1 MTESKTEELLFKL
14 MERHEGHG
22 SEEEEEEVDDN
33 ALITAKATAMV
44 VLFLATLLF
53 GLLPF
58 QLSKWFKWF
67 ETDPQQTSG
76 RVGGTRTS
84 IVISLLLCFGG
95 GVLLATTFLHLL
107 PEMTESI
114 TALQEAGKLPHFE
127 FHFAEMLMC
136 IGFFTMYFVEE
147 LVHLCMHHREHSASS
162 RKSSDA
168 EGETA
173 FRRGKYVRQSVL
185 MRNKIA
191 AAAADAEQN
200 ATQTAPHSAD
210 STGVAAVDLRNGSL
224 STADLIPNDMENMKN
239 GYENSKSAE
248 SMRQHIH
255 KNMNAGHAH
264 LHGHT
269 HMPSLNEDDL
279 IVSSLRGLL
288 VVLALSVHELFEGL
302 AVGLEAAPSKVWY
315 MLGAVSAHKLV
326 LAFCVGVELMVTR
339 TKKCL
344 AITYI
349 LTFAAV
355 SPIGIGIGILVS
367 GDGSDG
373 YANVPA
379 AILQGLASGTLLY
392 VVFFEI
398 LSKDR
403 SGLARY
409 TAVLI
414 GFCLMFGLTFLS
426 KFYWGFRVVLV
437 TVASWFNLI
446 VAIWVPVLIGSECH
460 GKGLY
465 WFIALSTVNKVIKP
479 VLSNAVQ

>member
-1 MTESKTEELLFKL
+1 MADPRREDLLFQL
-14 MERHEGHG
+14 MEQRHEGHSG
-22 SEEEEEEVDDN
+22 EEEVDDTTGTSTE
-33 ALITAKATAMV
+33 LITAKATAMV
-44 VLFLATLLF
+44 VLFCATMLF

-67 ETDPQQTSG
+67 EADPKEPG
-76 RVGGTRTS
+76 RIGGARTS
-84 IVISLLLCFGG
+84 VVISLLLCFGG

-107 PEMTESI
+107 PEITESI
-114 TALQEAGKLPHFE
+114 SALQSSGQLPEFK

-147 LVHLCMHHREHSASS
+147 LVHMCMHSREHGMLGSS

-168 EGETA
+168 DSEDA
-173 FRRGKYVRQSVL
+173 FRRGKSIRHSAI
-185 MRNKIA
+185 MRNKIGA
-191 AAAADAEQN
+191 AEQIN
-200 ATQTAPHSAD
+200 SPHSMESAITTID
-210 STGVAAVDLRNGSL
+210 MRNGSL
-224 STADLIPNDMENMKN
+224 STADLIPNDVENLKN
-239 GYENSKSAE
+239 ANKSATD
-248 SMRQHIH
+248 SMRRIH
-255 KNMNAGHAH
+255 KSMNAGHAH
-264 LHGHT
+264 MHGHT
-269 HMPSLNEDDL
+269 HMPAISEDDV

-302 AVGLEAAPSKVWY
+302 AVGLESAPSKVWY
-315 MLGAVSAHKLV
+315 MMGAVAAHKLV

-339 TKKCL
+339 TKRCL

-367 GDGSDG
+367 GSGESG
-373 YANVPA
+373 YSNVTA

-409 TAVLI
+409 TAVLV
-414 GFCLMFGLTFLS
+414 GFFVMFGLQFLS
-426 KFYWGFRVVLV
+426 EYFYYCV
-437 TVASWFNLI
+437 
-446 VAIWVPVLIGSECH
+446 IW
-460 GKGLY
+460 
-465 WFIALSTVNKVIKP
+465 
-479 VLSNAVQ
+479 

>member
-1 MTESKTEELLFKL
+1 MAESKTEELLFKL

-22 SEEEEEEVDDN
+22 SEEEEEAEEFSDN

-44 VLFLATLLF
+44 VLFVATLLF

-67 ETDPQQTSG
+67 EVDPQNAG

-114 TALQEAGKLPHFE
+114 SALQEAGKLPHFE

-147 LVHLCMHHREHSASS
+147 LVHMCMHQREHSHLESS

-168 EGETA
+168 ESEDA
-173 FRRGKYVRQSVL
+173 FRRGKYVRHSVM

-200 ATQTAPHSAD
+200 ATQTAAAD
-210 STGVAAVDLRNGSL
+210 TSGVAGLDLRNGSL
-224 STADLIPNDMENMKN
+224 STADLITNDVENMKN
-239 GYENSKSAE
+239 GYDNSKSAE

-255 KNMNAGHAH
+255 KKINA
-264 LHGHT
+264 GHT
-269 HMPSLNEDDL
+269 HMHGHSHLPSVNEDDL

-409 TAVLI
+409 TAVLV

-426 KFYWGFRVVLV
+426 KSNWREEEMVVLWKFRRVLWNEEWCCAVLV
-437 TVASWFNLI
+437 TVARWFN
-446 VAIWVPVLIGSECH
+446 
-460 GKGLY
+460 GLC
-465 WFIALSTVNKVIKP
+465 I
-479 VLSNAVQ
+479 

>member
-1 MTESKTEELLFKL
+1 MADAHRDELLFKF
-14 MERHEGHG
+14 MEARHPGHG
-22 SEEEEEEVDDN
+22 EETETETEGDTSTQ
-33 ALITAKATAMV
+33 LITAKATAMV
-44 VLFLATLLF
+44 VLFFATMLF

-67 ETDPQQTSG
+67 ETDPQQPG
-76 RVGGTRTS
+76 RIGGARTS

-107 PEMTESI
+107 PEVTESI
-114 TALQEAGKLPHFE
+114 GALQSSGKLPEFK

-147 LVHLCMHHREHSASS
+147 LVHMCMHSREHSHLGS

-168 EGETA
+168 NSEDA
-173 FRRGKYVRQSVL
+173 FRRGKSIRHSAI
-185 MRNKIA
+185 MRNSRVGVTGGGG
-191 AAAADAEQN
+191 DSSEQSS
-200 ATQTAPHSAD
+200 PHSAE
-210 STGVAAVDLRNGSL
+210 SGIATVDLRNGSL
-224 STADLIPNDMENMKN
+224 STADLITNDVENLKN
-239 GYENSKSAE
+239 GKSASD
-248 SMRQHIH
+248 SMRRIH
-255 KNMNAGHAH
+255 KSMNAGHQH
-264 LHGHT
+264 MHGHT
-269 HMPSLNEDDL
+269 HMPSINEDDML
-279 IVSSLRGLL
+279 VSSLRGLL
-288 VVLALSVHELFEGL
+288 VVLALSVHELFEGM

-326 LAFCVGVELMVTR
+326 LAFCVGVELLVTR

-355 SPIGIGIGILVS
+355 SPLGIGIGILVS
-367 GDGSDG
+367 GGGESG
-373 YANVPA
+373 FGNVSA

-409 TAVLI
+409 TAVLV
-414 GFCLMFGLTFLS
+414 GFFVMFGLQFLS
-426 KFYWGFRVVLV
+426 EYISFFLSFSSLPTSSATIVIVMVMDGWLPSSERQVVERGRINYAACSKILQFY
-437 TVASWFNLI
+437 
-446 VAIWVPVLIGSECH
+446 
-460 GKGLY
+460 LY
-465 WFIALSTVNKVIKP
+465 IYS
-479 VLSNAVQ
+479 